1 VTRSPLEPRR
11 PKAFYALVLL
21 AVSGCRSAAPERV
34 GTTVAPDA
42 SDNAT
47 NATAVEEAGAPQLP
61 PDLDVRAL
69 ERQLNCTGGRHGSAC
84 RILHEFGQATK
95 GIGQVPSGQ
104 GRWMGRTIRVEKG
117 RERVELEV
125 LAASNV
131 PQSSVG
137 PTDLPLRVAMAPL
150 PKDKRRDG
158 NKLARA
164 LAHGDTVARTNKAL
178 PFVKDWTSDN
188 GRIAMATDGPSVR
201 LIAEEATYVRQV
213 GQKVL
218 VVKMKAAV
226 PGVANTPGDGA
237 YAELWAVSW

>member
-1 VTRSPLEPRR
+1 VIRTPFENRCSKVL
-11 PKAFYALVLL
+11 FLALLM
-21 AVSGCRSAAPERV
+21 AASACRHAPPERV
-34 GTTVAPDA
+34 GTTLAADA
-42 SDNAT
+42 SDNGI
-47 NATAVEEAGAPQLP
+47 ATAVPEAAAPPLP
-61 PDLDVRAL
+61 PDLDVHAL
-69 ERQLNCTGGRHGSAC
+69 ERQLNCSGGKHGSAC

-95 GIGQVPSGQ
+95 GITQVPSGQ
-104 GRWMGRTIRVEKG
+104 GRWMGKTIRVEKG

-125 LAASNV
+125 LAASNA
-131 PQSSVG
+131 PQGSVG
-137 PTDLPLRVAMAPL
+137 PTELPLRVAMAPL

-158 NKLARA
+158 AKLARA

-201 LIAEEATYVRQV
+201 LIAEEATYVRQA

-218 VVKMKAAV
+218 VIKMKAAV